1 MESETQQLTIKKE
14 PHNLELE
21 QDVLGSVFMDNKNM
35 NELIDNI
42 KHTTFYNDMHKKIF
56 TAMSYLH
63 YENMNIGYQ
72 EVIDRLEIKKAK
84 IDVDYILSLT
94 DTVASTVNLEHK
106 VQQLLDLEHKRNLY
120 EASRYVLTENISG
133 ISSKNIVDKMQKALE
148 SSTVVNNMEIVS
160 THEYA
165 DEWLEDFN
173 KPLGY
178 NKLLFGMKK
187 LDDIIGI
194 ETTGMTTLAGATGS
208 GKSAL
213 LLNMTK
219 NFCLQNRHVLF
230 LTLEMSKRQ
239 VLNRLIANI
248 SRVSHDKIKNK
259 KVKEKWEKDAI
270 EEAVRKIA
278 KMNLYI
284 YDRGSMNVEHLYN
297 LAKKLKKQGKL
308 DIVAVDYLQLLDT
321 GKNNDGNNSQ
331 RIGYISRKLK
341 MLAQDLYVPVIAL
354 SQLNR
359 NIIDGKTGKRREPV
373 LADLKE
379 SSSIEQDSNHVIMLH
394 NKQDETKAKSD
405 VEDETRVFI
414 DILVRKN
421 REGTTGKIPT
431 SFYGHLL
438 EFEEQQWNTDEGKY
452 EPVQQ
457 IDLER
462 KNNEDLISDDDLPF

>member
-1 MESETQQLTIKKE
+1 MANEVMLEIKSQ

-21 QDVLGSVFMDNKNM
+21 QEILGSVFLDNRNM
-35 NELIDNI
+35 NEIINVI
-42 KHTTFYNDMHKKIF
+42 KYTTFHNDLHKNIF

-72 EVIDRLEIKKAK
+72 EVVDRLEAKKVK
-84 IDVDYILSLT
+84 VDIDYILGLT
-94 DTVASTVNLEHK
+94 DTVASTANLESK
-106 VQQLLDLEHKRNLY
+106 IQQLLDLEHKRNLY
-120 EASRYVLTENISG
+120 DVSKYILTNNISG
-133 ISSKNIVDKMQKALE
+133 ISSNSLINKVQQAIENATL
-148 SSTVVNNMEIVS
+148 VNNMEIVKVN
-160 THEYA
+160 EYA
-165 DEWLEDFN
+165 SEWLEDFN

-194 ETTGMTTLAGATGS
+194 ETTGMTTIAGATGS
-208 GKSAL
+208 GKSAFAL
-213 LLNMTK
+213 QIAK

-230 LTLEMSKRQ
+230 LTLEMSKKQ
-239 VLNRLIANI
+239 VLNRLIANL

-259 KVKEKWEKDAI
+259 KVNEKWEKEAI
-270 EEAVRKIA
+270 EKATQKVS

-297 LAKKLKKQGKL
+297 LSKKLKKQGKL
-308 DIVAVDYLQLLDT
+308 DVIVVDYLQLLDT
-321 GKNNDGNNSQ
+321 GKNNEGNNAQ

-394 NKQDETKAKSD
+394 NKKDDTQKQSD
-405 VEDETRVFI
+405 IEDEEVAFI

-421 REGTTGKIPT
+421 REGTTGKVST
-431 SFYGHLL
+431 SFYGHLV
-438 EFEEQQWNTDEGKY
+438 EFEEKQWNKDEGKY
-452 EPVQQ
+452 ETVPQ
-457 IDLER
+457 IDLE
-462 KNNEDLISDDDLPF
+462 NLDIQINDSDLPF